1 MHMQVLGTWRW
12 MLGLAVTPALVQLV
26 LMMFLSESPRWLY
39 HKNRKEKATT
49 VLFKIYPS
57 PRLEDEIAILEDHL
71 EQESKNKV
79 KMAGFK
85 SNESSLFLSLVV
97 SALNAAGTIL
107 GIYLIDIARRKSFG
121 WLAIVGLGVYI
132 LLFALGMGPVPWTM
146 NSEIYPEEYRGL
158 CAGMSVTVNW
168 ISSVI
173 MSTSFLSM
181 AEGIGLGQSFL
192 ILLGVAVLAIV
203 FVIIYMPEIKGL
215 TFEEVADIWN

>member
-1 MHMQVLGTWRW
+1 
-12 MLGLAVTPALVQLV
+12 
-26 LMMFLSESPRWLY
+26 
-39 HKNRKEKATT
+39 
-49 VLFKIYPS
+49 
-57 PRLEDEIAILEDHL
+57 
-71 EQESKNKV
+71 
-79 KMAGFK
+79 MAGFK